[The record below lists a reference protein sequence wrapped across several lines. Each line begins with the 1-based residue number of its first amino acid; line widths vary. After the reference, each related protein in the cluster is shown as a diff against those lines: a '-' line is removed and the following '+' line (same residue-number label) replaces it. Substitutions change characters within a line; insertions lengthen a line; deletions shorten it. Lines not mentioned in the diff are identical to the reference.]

1 MAVLPEAITAWTM
14 NGVQP
19 ARDGNRVPHMAP
31 HGVFRAAGEDRWI
44 AVAVEDDAAWVRL
57 AGAVGRPELAA
68 DPRYATLAGRKRH
81 EDEVEAIVTAW
92 TSTRSPEDGTA
103 ALQAAGVAAFTA
115 ATNRDLAEDP
125 HLNERRFFVELPHPE
140 VGVRKHA
147 GVPWRM
153 SASDDR
159 VRAAAPC
166 VGADTDAVLRD
177 VCGYSDGEI
186 AALRAG
192 GALT

>member
-1 MAVLPEAITAWTM
+1 
-14 NGVQP
+14 
-19 ARDGNRVPHMAP
+19 MAP

-57 AGAVGRPELAA
+57 AGVIGRPELAA

-81 EDEVEAIVTAW
+81 EDDVEAIVTAW

-103 ALQAAGVAAFTA
+103 ALQAAGVAGFTA

-125 HLNERRFFVELPHPE
+125 HLNARRFFAELPHPE

-147 GVPWRM
+147 GIPWRM
-153 SASDDR
+153 SASYDR
-159 VRAAAPC
+159 VRAPAPC

-177 VCGYSDGEI
+177 VCGYSDAEL